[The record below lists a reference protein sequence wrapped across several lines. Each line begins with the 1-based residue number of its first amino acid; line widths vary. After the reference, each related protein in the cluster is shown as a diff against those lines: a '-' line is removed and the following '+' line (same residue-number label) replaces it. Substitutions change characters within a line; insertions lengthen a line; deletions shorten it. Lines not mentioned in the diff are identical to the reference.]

1 MINELITRMKRLNNG
16 CIFINLIDESFFFL
30 IIWLFFVKFLT
41 KNYAG
46 GSQMAFALNK
56 IMLIGR
62 LGKDAETRFTTNNVS
77 VTNFTMA
84 TDYSYKGK
92 NGDWVNETTWHNIV
106 SFNLSDYFKD
116 NLKKGKKFYVEGR
129 LSKRDYTDK
138 DGVKRYSTEVITER
152 LIPLEP
158 SSESSS
164 SEQESTSVEPVVGNE
179 NDDLPF

>member
-1 MINELITRMKRLNNG
+1 
-16 CIFINLIDESFFFL
+16 
-30 IIWLFFVKFLT
+30 
-41 KNYAG
+41 
-46 GSQMAFALNK
+46 MAFSLNR

-77 VTNFTMA
+77 VTNFTLA

-138 DGVKRYSTEVITER
+138 DGVKRYSTDVISEKI
-152 LIPLEP
+152 IPLEP
-158 SSESSS
+158 TSESAG
-164 SEQESTSVEPVVGNE
+164 EDNGTSTVEPASTND